1 MEEELEEKT
10 RIIEELQE
18 DLIKSATL
26 GKGLLDR
33 NNELEQELKEQEDL
47 HTEKLDVR
55 VRIERPRFTRLC
67 SHIH

>member
-33 NNELEQELKEQEDL
+33 NTELEQELKEQEDL
-47 HTEKLDVR
+47 YTEKLDVR
-55 VRIERPRFTRLC
+55 VRACALMSTSSAPF
-67 SHIH
+67 SP